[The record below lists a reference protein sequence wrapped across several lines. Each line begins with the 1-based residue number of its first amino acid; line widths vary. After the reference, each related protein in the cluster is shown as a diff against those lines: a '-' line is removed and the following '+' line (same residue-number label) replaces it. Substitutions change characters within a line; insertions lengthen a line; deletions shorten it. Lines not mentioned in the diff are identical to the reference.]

1 MLEPEVF
8 SMIQEICAGDAL
20 SEVSMAEHCS
30 IRAGGRAACIAYPP
44 GREEVERL
52 VEFLRRERIPY
63 LPLGLGTNM
72 LVRDGG
78 FQGVFV
84 SLTKGFS
91 SIETR
96 IDQERD
102 TIMFTVGSGVPLSRL
117 AQMAAREG
125 GRGLESLAGIPGT
138 VGGAIRMNAGPA
150 GSEGQIGNRVVS
162 VEVLER
168 SGKLVVRDRE
178 SMGFGYRT
186 SALKEKDLA
195 LSAVLELGRGSPEEI
210 QSAMEEVRRRKQE
223 TQPGDFPSAGSVFK
237 NPKGGRA
244 GQLIEEAGLKGVRI
258 RGAKVSEI
266 HANFIVNVGEA
277 TARDIVSLVGLVRD
291 RVKEKFGVLLELE
304 LCIVGEDEGER

>member
-1 MLEPEVF
+1 MLESEVF
-8 SMIQEICAGDAL
+8 SMVQEICAGDAL

-44 GREEVERL
+44 GLEELKRL
-52 VEFLRRERIPY
+52 VAFLRQERIPY
-63 LPLGLGTNM
+63 LPLGLGTNL

-78 FQGVFV
+78 FQGVFI
-84 SLTKGFS
+84 SLMKGFS
-91 SIETR
+91 SVETR
-96 IDQERD
+96 VDEERD
-102 TIMFTVGSGVPLSRL
+102 KVTFKVGSGVPLPQLIQIATRD
-117 AQMAAREG
+117 G

-150 GSEGQIGNRVVS
+150 ESERQIGTRVVS
-162 VEVLER
+162 VELLER

-178 SMGFGYRT
+178 SMGFGYRAST
-186 SALKEKDLA
+186 LKEKDLV
-195 LSAVLELGRGSPEEI
+195 LSVVLELERGSPEEI
-210 QSAMEEVRRRKQE
+210 RSATEGVIRRKQE
-223 TQPGDFPSAGSVFK
+223 NQPGDFPSAGSVFK

-304 LCIVGEDEGER
+304 LCIIGEE